1 MTEATFIILDVG
13 PSDARA
19 VTASR
24 AAASTGCV
32 LHTFCSS
39 GPPGARC
46 APPLTNGLEV
56 LLDELFKV
64 LPRARANVWLH

>member
-46 APPLTNGLEV
+46 APPLTNGLGV
-56 LLDELFKV
+56 LLDQLFKV
-64 LPRARANVWLH
+64 LPRARADVWLH